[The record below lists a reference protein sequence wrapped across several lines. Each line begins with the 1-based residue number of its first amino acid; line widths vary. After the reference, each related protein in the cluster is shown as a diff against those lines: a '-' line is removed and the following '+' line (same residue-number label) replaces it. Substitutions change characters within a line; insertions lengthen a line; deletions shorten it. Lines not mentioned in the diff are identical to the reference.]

1 MELDGFVPR
10 IPNEVVCGLHRSSA
24 SHSGWNPMSG
34 SSDSYGK
41 MVLSHLEKVEQLPPE
56 VQVDIAKR
64 VGTYFSLAI
73 AAKTDEL
80 LSTLAA
86 GAMQEQAKA
95 IGQGVGSTMDPQWA
109 GPALAEAWCYAKV
122 SLSNGNLDQ
131 PSATA
136 IITAIEGFVKKRASL
151 SRSANGT

>member
-1 MELDGFVPR
+1 M
-10 IPNEVVCGLHRSSA
+10 SS
-24 SHSGWNPMSG
+24 
-34 SSDSYGK
+34 SSESYEK

-64 VGTYFSLAI
+64 VGTYFSLAS

-80 LSTLAA
+80 LAALAA

-95 IGQGVGSTMDPQWA
+95 IGQGAGSTMDPQWA
-109 GPALAEAWCYAKV
+109 GPALAEAWCYAKL

-131 PSATA
+131 PSAIA

>member
-1 MELDGFVPR
+1 MSSSSES
-10 IPNEVVCGLHRSSA
+10 NE
-24 SHSGWNPMSG
+24 
-34 SSDSYGK
+34 K

-56 VQVDIAKR
+56 VQGDIAKR
-64 VGTYFSLAI
+64 VGTYLSLAS
-73 AAKTDEL
+73 AADEL
-80 LSTLAA
+80 LAALAA

-95 IGQGVGSTMDPQWA
+95 IGQGAGSTMDPQWA
-109 GPALAEAWCYAKV
+109 GPALAEAWCYAKL

-151 SRSANGT
+151 SRSAMALSGH